1 MTASPTTADTVPDL
15 EAAPPEGAGPTD
27 DLAEEPPERRR
38 RKLLLL
44 LLLLGALIVLLGLAI
59 WYLLFRQPIPVPTIP
74 GETIMPSYVTS
85 YYGAS
90 RPVGVAVTSA
100 GDRIYVGE
108 TAGEMTARMFD
119 AQGNQIGELLPP
131 LSTGSDHVPVYL
143 ALSPITG
150 DVFVSDRPTASIYV
164 YDADGAYQRT
174 VDPPSGIAGWQPL
187 GLAFDA
193 AGNLYVTD
201 VGTLPNVVRV
211 IDPSGSQIRV
221 IGADADMS
229 FPNGV
234 AIDAAGYVYV
244 TDSNNG
250 RLLVFAPDGTVVA
263 RVGRG
268 TAEGNLGL
276 PRGVAIDSQGR
287 INVVDTSGQGV
298 SVYGPYQQG
307 AAGLDFLGTYG
318 TQGVANGAFYY
329 PNGIAVDGRGRL
341 YIADSSNDRVQ
352 LWSY

>member
-1 MTASPTTADTVPDL
+1 MTASPTTADAVPDL
-15 EAAPPEGAGPTD
+15 EAAPPGGAEPAG

-38 RKLLLL
+38 RKLILL
-44 LLLLGALIVLLGLAI
+44 LLLLGALLVLLGLAI

-74 GETIMPSYVTS
+74 GETIMPGYVTS

-90 RPVGVAVTSA
+90 RPMGVAVTGA

-108 TAGEMTARMFD
+108 TAGDLTARVFD
-119 AQGNQIGELLPP
+119 AGGSQIAELLPP
-131 LSTGSDHVPVYL
+131 ISTGSDHVPVYL
-143 ALSPITG
+143 AVSPITG
-150 DVFVSDRPTASIYV
+150 EVFVSDRPTGSIYV
-164 YDADGAYQRT
+164 YDADGTYQRA
-174 VDPPSGIAGWQPL
+174 VSPPAGLAGWQPL
-187 GLAFDA
+187 GLAFDT

-201 VGTLPNVVRV
+201 LGTLPNVVRV
-211 IDPSGSQIRV
+211 IDPTGNQIRV
-221 IGADADMS
+221 IGAEAGMS

-234 AIDAAGYVYV
+234 AIDGAGYVYV

-250 RLLVFAPDGTVVA
+250 RLLVFAPDGTIVA

-276 PRGVAIDSQGR
+276 PRGIAIDSQGR

-298 SVYGPYQQG
+298 SVYAPYQQG
-307 AAGLDFLGTYG
+307 ATGLDFLGAYG
-318 TQGVANGAFYY
+318 SQGVANGAFNY
-329 PNGIAVDGRGRL
+329 PNGIAADGRGRL